1 MLRSCDFPTQGTPL
15 HASWIRTNP
24 YLRVHNI
31 TFVFVMPFGRK
42 LEDLLSQ
49 GRSKLEERLGGNHS
63 SPSQQN
69 SNYPGNTYPQQQQ
82 QPNNALFYLLYTRY
96 SSNVTSNRIQPA
108 PPCSSTSTPPYA
120 IEDKKPNREALR
132 RYKTAV
138 YADDKITIPVTF
150 SKSLSSS
157 PWPPTCN
164 HYGRH

>member
-24 YLRVHNI
+24 YLRVQNI

-82 QPNNALFYLLYTRY
+82 QPLQGNGNFAGGH
-96 SSNVTSNRIQPA
+96 
-108 PPCSSTSTPPYA
+108 PPPINYA
-120 IEDKKPNREALR
+120 SKPGSKPNVYCMFVLVLILLPSRSQILR
-132 RYKTAV
+132 VDLYMQCF
-138 YADDKITIPVTF
+138 F
-150 SKSLSSS
+150 SI
-157 PWPPTCN
+157 
-164 HYGRH
+164 